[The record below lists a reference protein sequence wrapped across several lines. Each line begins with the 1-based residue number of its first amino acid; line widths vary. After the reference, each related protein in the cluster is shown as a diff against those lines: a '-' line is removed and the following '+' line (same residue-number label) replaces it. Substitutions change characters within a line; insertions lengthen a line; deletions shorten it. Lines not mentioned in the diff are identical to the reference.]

1 MSCASTSRVSANA
14 ARSSARTSAAIKKPR
29 RGALTGYNRHHAHLS
44 CAGST
49 IVGSTILATLRDQF
63 SDLADT
69 QQFTR
74 FIVRLILAVLLGAV
88 IGFERERHRRAAGLR
103 THMLIAL
110 GVALV
115 VVAAEQSAM
124 AIADTSRVLQGIL
137 AGIGFLGAGAILKQG
152 EPEHV
157 RGLTT
162 AASVWATAAIA
173 IAAGLGRATTAIFA
187 TIIALIILTLLV
199 RFEQRMRS
207 KPRDD
212 ERK

>member
-1 MSCASTSRVSANA
+1 MWAS
-14 ARSSARTSAAIKKPR
+14 
-29 RGALTGYNRHHAHLS
+29 
-44 CAGST
+44 
-49 IVGSTILATLRDQF
+49 ILAALRDEF
-63 SDLADT
+63 SDLGDGL
-69 QQFTR
+69 QFAHVV
-74 FIVRLILAVLLGAV
+74 VRLLLAVLLGAA
-88 IGFERERHRRAAGLR
+88 IGYERERHRRAAGLR

-157 RGLTT
+157 KGLTT

-173 IAAGLGRATTAIFA
+173 IAAGLGRASTAIIA
-187 TIIALIILTLLV
+187 TIIALLILSLLV
-199 RFEQRMRS
+199 PFEQRMRS
-207 KPRDD
+207 KPRDG
-212 ERK
+212 EPPA

>member
-1 MSCASTSRVSANA
+1 MVSMASAVAVMSSLSFVDSPDAGT
-14 ARSSARTSAAIKKPR
+14 RTI
-29 RGALTGYNRHHAHLS
+29 
-44 CAGST
+44 
-49 IVGSTILATLRDQF
+49 
-63 SDLADT
+63 
-69 QQFTR
+69 
-74 FIVRLILAVLLGAV
+74 
-88 IGFERERHRRAAGLR
+88 
-103 THMLIAL
+103 
-110 GVALV
+110 
-115 VVAAEQSAM
+115 
-124 AIADTSRVLQGIL
+124 QGIL

-162 AASVWATAAIA
+162 AASVWATSAIA

-199 RFEQRMRS
+199 RFEQKMRS

>member
-1 MSCASTSRVSANA
+1 VWAS
-14 ARSSARTSAAIKKPR
+14 
-29 RGALTGYNRHHAHLS
+29 
-44 CAGST
+44 
-49 IVGSTILATLRDQF
+49 ILAALRDEF
-63 SDLADT
+63 SDLADAS
-69 QQFTR
+69 QFTHVV
-74 FIVRLILAVLLGAV
+74 VRLLLAVLLGAA
-88 IGFERERHRRAAGLR
+88 IGYERERHRRAAGLR

-115 VVAAEQSAM
+115 VVAAEQSSM
-124 AIADTSRVLQGIL
+124 LISDTSRVLQGIL

-187 TIIALIILTLLV
+187 TIIALIILSLLV
-199 RFEQRMRS
+199 PFEQRMRS
-207 KPRDD
+207 KPSDG
-212 ERK
+212 ERQ